1 MLNILSNIKII
12 DNTGAKSGIMI
23 KKLIPKTSTK
33 NSPAKIGDV
42 ISFSVRK
49 TINQNKIKR
58 KKVYKALIVRTK
70 KTGNIIKKKEFVSN
84 SLNKSDPCYSS
95 FTSSL
100 STSFSNQSI
109 NEHTPFYSPYNFN
122 NNFKSQKFG
131 GHSIFWNDNAA
142 ILVKS
147 SKNNKELIPIGTRIK
162 GPICQSLKL
171 QEGCLKIAS
180 IGLNI

>member
-33 NSPAKIGDV
+33 NSPATVGDV

-58 KKVYKALIVRTK
+58 KKVYQALIVRTK
-70 KTGNIIKKKEFVSN
+70 KSGNLIKNRNMIPSDLSFKNFPFFF
-84 SLNKSDPCYSS
+84 NK
-95 FTSSL
+95 
-100 STSFSNQSI
+100 
-109 NEHTPFYSPYNFN
+109 
-122 NNFKSQKFG
+122 NFKSQKLG
-131 GHSIFWNDNAA
+131 GHSIIWDDNAA

-147 SKNNKELIPIGTRIK
+147 SKNKKELIPIGTRIK
-162 GPICQSLKL
+162 GPICESLKL

-180 IGLNI
+180 IGFKF